1 MDPSN
6 ILTPATGSISSRF
19 ESQTSIDEAKETR
32 QKEWRE
38 AYARLGQEPPPE
50 QPDEEY
56 DPRTLYER
64 LQVKKDAKKEEWDN
78 KMKLSNQWRGLDS
91 EEQRFLAEKEAEKK
105 AEQRKL
111 EEKEAEELREYR
123 EQLAARHANSV
134 EAPGPSASSSSST
147 TKKVPPKPARK
158 DVKSLMKGVVVKKKP
173 KSAAGSPAVAS
184 QSVEVPKTNPPIKS
198 LAAPKDAADDTKSGD
213 EDLRTHSAG
222 GSAVAGTKRNQPDS
236 EPQSIPSVPGETI
249 AKNAAVDEKR
259 RKVAET

>member
-1 MDPSN
+1 MDPNN

-19 ESQTSIDEAKETR
+19 ESQSSIDEAKETR

-64 LQVKKDAKKEEWDN
+64 LQSKKDLKKEEWDN

-91 EEQRFLAEKEAEKK
+91 EEQRFLVEKEAEKK

-123 EQLAARHANSV
+123 EQLAAKHSTPV
-134 EAPGPSASSSSST
+134 EAAVPSASSST

-158 DVKSLMKGVVVKKKP
+158 DIKSLMKGVVVKKKP
-173 KSAAGSPAVAS
+173 KPASESASPSGSAS
-184 QSVEVPKTNPPIKS
+184 KSTPPINPPATTT
-198 LAAPKDAADDTKSGD
+198 AATDSHKLGA
-213 EDLRTHSAG
+213 EDVRTESP
-222 GSAVAGTKRNQPDS
+222 SSKVAGTKRDQPDS
-236 EPQSIPSVPGETI
+236 ESET
-249 AKNAAVDEKR
+249 KDPAVDGKTEEVSETEEKR
-259 RKVAET
+259 RKLAEP